1 MNATTTKLQVW
12 WKRTRHESDLYA
24 AGASNATLGFILHA
38 FAGPRERTRFVNGRG
53 FVSGF
58 DQSVLDELIARGY
71 DVTTLRFQV
80 RGYKHLWIV
89 PGQILQHRTT
99 RAWVRVHHVRWERG
113 DGRVML
119 VPHVA
124 GNHDALDKHVK
135 DITRRLP
142 YVPIADVERDYACFD
157 HPRSWLSREARALFR
172 PWCQMC
178 GRICEQRKGALVCP
192 KMCDRNA
199 IIEKLFERVRAV
211 EHLGR

>member
-113 DGRVML
+113 VGRVML
-119 VPHVA
+119 VPYIPSERVA
-124 GNHDALDKHVK
+124 AFDEHVK
-135 DITRRLP
+135 DVARRLP
-142 YVPIADVERDYACFD
+142 YVPIVDVERDYTCFD
-157 HPRSWLSREARALFR
+157 HPCSWLSREARALLR

-178 GRICEQRKGALVCP
+178 GRIRERQEGMLVCP
-192 KMCDRNA
+192 KGCGQNALVEALIDRGSGA
-199 IIEKLFERVRAV
+199 
-211 EHLGR
+211 